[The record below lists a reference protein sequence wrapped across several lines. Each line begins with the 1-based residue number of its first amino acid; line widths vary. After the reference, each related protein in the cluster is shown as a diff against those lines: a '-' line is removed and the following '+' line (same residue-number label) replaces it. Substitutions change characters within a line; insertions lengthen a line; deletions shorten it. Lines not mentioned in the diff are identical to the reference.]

1 MSVERPA
8 HCTDSELVAYLDG
21 ELNWLRRLRVRRHLQ
36 ACWRCRRRA
45 RSQEEQILHLT
56 ETMEAWEYP
65 DALWHLDQQLELGLR
80 LRHFEDAGGAG
91 RPKAARLRR
100 WMLAIGVT
108 VAICVALAVLPR
120 NRRRDGSDLPLK
132 TVAGAQTF
140 ERDLY
145 HLPTEQT
152 LAVRIE
158 PVHPTRPGAAG
169 RLEIWSDAAQGRFAS
184 RWIAADGTLKLA
196 LWQPGPG
203 REYLLRPRVSH
214 AVLQRTGH
222 PASDRITDFLGPDMS
237 GDLEGAFMRWMESRS
252 WAPVSFAPEAAQ
264 WMSGAGARAL
274 AESITAS
281 DGSRHIRLTVERR
294 MHAARARL
302 TAEFDA
308 VTFQPRSMS
317 IRFEANGRSAELNMI
332 AQRVRSVAAAEVA
345 AAAVSPESVKFP
357 AVRAPGA
364 SSPPDRHP
372 VLSVGQA
379 LIDSAERAAEAQFL
393 LHAADACLGEAVV
406 VEEVPGGVRVRSTQG
421 IAGRWPEATSSSAKL
436 ADVLGGLAEL
446 RDHLGGGRGVGE
458 SGHPMEGGSKRA
470 RASRPESAVP
480 GPAFRCA
487 PGALPPPAAIDAARP
502 HRRSSCGFCGPSAGK
517 GRGGAHRNHR
527 LAGSCR
533 APLPDA
539 GERRR
544 GARRRAVAACCPV
557 ASGTLRKFRRRESLS
572 SGTYSFVGD
581 LRPLRGVHRP
591 RSAPSPSW

>member
-1 MSVERPA
+1 MSVESTA

-21 ELNWLRRLRVRRHLQ
+21 ELNWWCRLRVRRHLQ

-45 RSQEEQILHLT
+45 SSQEEQILRLT
-56 ETMEAWEYP
+56 ETMEAWEYR
-65 DALWHLDQQLELGLR
+65 DALWHLNQQLELGLR

-91 RPKAARLRR
+91 RPKAARPRR
-100 WMLAIGVT
+100 RRLAIGVT
-108 VAICVALAVLPR
+108 VAICVALAVAPR
-120 NRRRDGSDLPLK
+120 NKRPDGSDLPLN

-158 PVHPTRPGAAG
+158 PVPPARAAAAG

-222 PASDRITDFLGPDMS
+222 PASDHIADFLGPDMS

-317 IRFEANGRSAELNMI
+317 IRFEANGQSAELNMI

-364 SSPPDRHP
+364 RPPDRHP
-372 VLSVGQA
+372 VLSADPA
-379 LIDSAERAAEAQFL
+379 LIDSAERAAEVQFV
-393 LHAADACLGEAVV
+393 LHAADACLGEPVV

-436 ADVLGGLAEL
+436 ADVLGALAEL
-446 RDHLGGGRGVGE
+446 RDGPGGGRE
-458 SGHPMEGGSKRA
+458 SGNAAIPRKAIANA
-470 RASRPESAVP
+470 RALRALSQQFPARLSA
-480 GPAFRCA
+480 
-487 PGALPPPAAIDAARP
+487 ALPERSRHLLQLMLQDHIEGVRAGFVDLPP
-502 HRRSSCGFCGPSAGK
+502 
-517 GRGGAHRNHR
+517 GR
-527 LAGSCR
+527 
-533 APLPDA
+533 A
-539 GERRR
+539 GEASIEIIDWREAAERLYQTLANA
-544 GARRRAVAACCPV
+544 GEEAAVARSRRV
-557 ASGTLRKFRRRESLS
+557 AQLLLDLSES
-572 SGTYSFVGD
+572 FAAEN
-581 LRPLRGVHRP
+581 R
-591 RSAPSPSW
+591 